1 MLSELG
7 LIDKLQKIEALYL
20 GATTVGEKAAAA
32 QMMANVQNKLESYRQ
47 EEKTT
52 EWTLTVENQFEKR
65 LLKAILAKHGLSA
78 YRYPR
83 QRYTTLKV
91 MSTKTTINTIIW
103 PQYLERTQRTK
114 SDKRP
119 PSYHISKNK
128 LLHARLPEGHGY
140 RLHLDCPFSLIS
152 LIGSTQTKLP
162 RVKKVLGAY

>member
-103 PQYLERTQRTK
+103 PQYLEM
-114 SDKRP
+114 
-119 PSYHISKNK
+119 
-128 LLHARLPEGHGY
+128 
-140 RLHLDCPFSLIS
+140 C
-152 LIGSTQTKLP
+152 
-162 RVKKVLGAY
+162 KVLESYLDEVTSDVIKKAMGQENSEDEIRQEAPQLSYQ